1 MSMTS
6 ALKVLDA
13 TNAGDKLDIYSLGVK
28 LHDIWGSQYLVK
40 TKHSK
45 VADRMVNCWESA
57 D

>member
-1 MSMTS
+1 MTS

-13 TNAGDKLDIYSLGVK
+13 TNAGDKLEIYSLGVK